1 MRRNMDTREKKK
13 AWTGLSIGIGLF
25 LGAWA
30 IIFAKVRGPW
40 ASHMTTPM
48 ALALVMMIV
57 SAPFYLWGCAAL
69 ARGKGYSSAILLTC
83 ILGWLFPVVVLLA
96 LPDKRKHHRR
106 W

>member
-1 MRRNMDTREKKK
+1 MEEYGCAREEKSLD
-13 AWTGLSIGIGLF
+13 WLEYRYRFVSGRVGDNF
-25 LGAWA
+25 C
-30 IIFAKVRGPW
+30 KVRGPW